1 MLQGFVTERKL
12 LKASARLGVGRTHHD
27 TRRSL
32 GRRWERWTLRKM
44 RLNKADGKKEV
55 HVICL
60 SSGLPQHL
68 VPFRTS
74 LATCVSRTGAV
85 WLHLSPSLT
94 LERPRLCITHVF
106 SEPNM
111 GLSHGRSTP
120 IFECVDQSIDV
131 KLEIIIPVSVEPNLG
146 RHWLNTSRVSPFLVF
161 RSVLW
166 HRYHYLCCLTGG
178 RNSYPYVSDSRV
190 FLLNLEV
197 GCLSEVVGQP
207 FPGLAALHPW
217 PHGMWSLLAPADGP
231 QESRA

>member
-1 MLQGFVTERKL
+1 
-12 LKASARLGVGRTHHD
+12 
-27 TRRSL
+27 
-32 GRRWERWTLRKM
+32 M
-44 RLNKADGKKEV
+44 RLPHWG
-55 HVICL
+55 I
-60 SSGLPQHL
+60 
-68 VPFRTS
+68 
-74 LATCVSRTGAV
+74 

-94 LERPRLCITHVF
+94 LERPRLCVTHVF

-166 HRYHYLCCLTGG
+166 HRCHYLCCLTGG
-178 RNSYPYVSDSRV
+178 RNSHPYVSDSRV

-217 PHGMWSLLAPADGP
+217 PHGMWSLLAPADDP